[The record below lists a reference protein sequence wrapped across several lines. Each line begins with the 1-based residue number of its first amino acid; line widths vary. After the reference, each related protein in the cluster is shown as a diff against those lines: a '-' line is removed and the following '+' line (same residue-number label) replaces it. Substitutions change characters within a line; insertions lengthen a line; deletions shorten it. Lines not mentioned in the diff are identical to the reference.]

1 MVECALYIEI
11 SIYVAPGCSSFQA
24 EQTGSSNQMLLVGC
38 KREREEEEVWFVRGR
53 AVISLVMEANRG
65 RSSDQNQKI
74 INKWVKKETSPDSV
88 RNLK

>member
-1 MVECALYIEI
+1 M
-11 SIYVAPGCSSFQA
+11 
-24 EQTGSSNQMLLVGC
+24 
-38 KREREEEEVWFVRGR
+38 WFVRGR